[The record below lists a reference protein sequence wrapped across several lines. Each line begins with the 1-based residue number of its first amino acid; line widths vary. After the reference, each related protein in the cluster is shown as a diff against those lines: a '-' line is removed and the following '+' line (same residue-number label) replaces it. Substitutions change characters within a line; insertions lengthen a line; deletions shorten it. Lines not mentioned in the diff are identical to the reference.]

1 MMDDQNKDD
10 ESSFMTNESS
20 YYRWEDL
27 EFKEILK
34 EELIVTNNLKTNI
47 NDLVENIKPRKID
60 ETISKLQILK
70 YNVQTDVT
78 RMKDIERNS
87 ENKEYSENFYEM
99 IDKFMKMTE
108 TLEHIAKNK
117 FRPVAEKELKEFIKN
132 IVEEVLLEKQ
142 GKIYGMFDV

>member
-1 MMDDQNKDD
+1 MDTMQLDIQLLHNYIVRSQIYIQYYWYLYNTVIYLCGIQGYTF
-10 ESSFMTNESS
+10 SSHG
-20 YYRWEDL
+20 
-27 EFKEILK
+27 
-34 EELIVTNNLKTNI
+34 
-47 NDLVENIKPRKID
+47 KID
-60 ETISKLQILK
+60 ETISKLQIFK

-99 IDKFMKMTE
+99 VDKFMKMTE

-117 FRPVAEKELKEFIKN
+117 FRPVVEKELKEFIKN